1 MNKTKAF
8 SGALLALAV
17 TAAAGVR
24 AELAVIVNPANAES
38 ALTADQAK
46 DIYLGKTKKFPSGGE
61 AVPVDQKDGSP
72 ARAGFYT
79 KVVGKD
85 ESQLKAY
92 WSKLIFSG
100 KGTPP
105 TAVDGDADV
114 KAWVAKNPG
123 GVGYVDKAAV
133 DGSVKVL
140 LTVP

>member
-8 SGALLALAV
+8 SAALLALAT

-24 AELAVIVNPANAES
+24 AELAVIVNPASGDS
-38 ALTADQAK
+38 ALTADQVK
-46 DIYLGKTKKFPSGGE
+46 DIYLGKTKKFPGGGE

-72 ARAGFYT
+72 VRASFNS

-85 ESQLKAY
+85 EAQLKAY
-92 WSKLIFSG
+92 WAKLIFSG

-114 KAWVAKNPG
+114 KAWVAKTPG
-123 GVGYVDKAAV
+123 GIGYVDKAAA
-133 DGSVKVL
+133 DGSVKVV